1 MTDASQTLPVPA
13 AAAQDDAGLIRRL
26 DDSSDRLSPM
36 VVKEVRQF
44 VRARE
49 FTYSFGI
56 TLVVALAVAFYGSA
70 ETLAG
75 NNTGASTFA
84 TLTACLGLL
93 GFAIVPLGAFGA
105 LRTER
110 LEQTL
115 DLISLTALTPRR
127 IVVGKLLAQ
136 AVKLTTLF
144 AVMGPFIAMSFLLGG
159 IDFVTIIV
167 TLVAV
172 FMWSLW
178 MAAAALFLSTLLK
191 SKAMSVVLFAG
202 VGIAALF
209 VMTVGRML
217 LMALTRPSGF
227 GPFSGTGSATSTSDI
242 WWTLAVMGVACVA
255 TMTNL
260 LLLAENRLAPP
271 PESRVTPLRV
281 GFLVQFLLILAFA
294 LREIGEPLSTRSD
307 AVEFLSVIGGV
318 HLAAVALFAVTEGVV
333 VPPWMRRERLRGRWM
348 RWLYPI
354 IGPGSGRAAV
364 YILIQ
369 MALLIIAASLLD
381 ASSYGMSRLLAVC
394 GFISCFTGIP
404 ALIVHA
410 LGHVGL
416 RPIHARVAVLFLL
429 MLSLL
434 LPDVLYYLLWQP
446 EQFSVD
452 FTMRH
457 LLNPLRT
464 LTNWPEVWSQGWFF
478 APLAFGVAG
487 LMSYVA
493 LMLMGRRRAVEPG
506 PTSILGPAA
515 AEPSAGEHHSH

>member
-13 AAAQDDAGLIRRL
+13 AAARDDAGLLRRL
-26 DDSSDRLSPM
+26 DDSTDRLSPM

-75 NNTGASTFA
+75 NNTGGSTFA
-84 TLTACLGLL
+84 TLTLCLGLL

-136 AVKLTTLF
+136 VVKLTTLF

-167 TLVAV
+167 TLIAV

-209 VMTVGRML
+209 VVSVGRML
-217 LMALTRPSGF
+217 LISLTRPGL
-227 GPFSGTGSATSTSDI
+227 GPFSSTGLTSTSEI
-242 WWTLAVMGVACVA
+242 WWNLAVMGVACAA

-294 LREIGEPLSTRSD
+294 LREIGEPLSTRSG

-394 GFISCFTGIP
+394 GFICCFTGIP

-410 LGHVGL
+410 LEHLGL

-452 FTMRH
+452 FSMRH
-457 LLNPLRT
+457 LLNPVRT
-464 LTNWPEVWSQGWFF
+464 LTNWPDVWSRGWFF
-478 APLAFGVAG
+478 APLSFGVAG

-493 LMLMGRRRAVEPG
+493 LMQMGRRRAVEPG
-506 PTSILGPAA
+506 PTSILAPAA